1 MNDRRKR
8 RTPSSRLARR
18 PDPAQTG
25 RTPRFPLRFLSSPL
39 AWLGLFLF
47 LTGCGGEA
55 VVEIALH
62 PTKPHLLYVATNDYI
77 FKTRDAGHTWSNVS
91 RGMTHSRVIA
101 LAVDPL
107 LPANVY
113 AGTKGDAIFRSFNG
127 GRQWHSQRHNLEDA
141 TMTSVVHGITFVP
154 GSSRH
159 LFAATS
165 LGVFETEDAG
175 AHWVK
180 RMNGMIEVLMV
191 ICLDIDPNQPQTLYA
206 GTSGGVYQSLN
217 GAATWTKVN
226 RGLVPPDVLQ
236 SSRALG
242 VVKIKIDRHV
252 PDTVYAAT
260 LNGLYKTTDGGASW
274 HRLGTS
280 LPDQFLSDLVL
291 DPVVPGVVFV
301 ASRAGVHTSRDG
313 GHTWEAVNAGLTNLN
328 IRAMA
333 ISPTE
338 PSTLY
343 VGTNRAGLFRTRNG
357 GRLWEAVPLLVH
369 SPPPV

>member
-1 MNDRRKR
+1 M
-8 RTPSSRLARR
+8 
-18 PDPAQTG
+18 
-25 RTPRFPLRFLSSPL
+25 
-39 AWLGLFLF
+39 
-47 LTGCGGEA
+47 
-55 VVEIALH
+55 EIALH
-62 PTKPHLLYVATNDYI
+62 PAKPHFLYIATNEYI
-77 FKTRDAGHTWSNVS
+77 FKTRDAGRTWHNVS

-101 LAVDPL
+101 LAIDPL

-127 GRQWHSQRHNLEDA
+127 GQLWRSQRRNLENA
-141 TMTSVVHGITFVP
+141 TMTSVVHDIAFVP

-191 ICLDIDPNQPQTLYA
+191 VCLDIDPNQPQTLYA
-206 GTSGGVYQSLN
+206 GTSGGVYQSLD

-226 RGLVPPDVLQ
+226 HGLVPPDVLQ

-242 VVKIKIDRHV
+242 VVKINIDRRV
-252 PDTVYAAT
+252 PGTVYAAT
-260 LNGLYKTTDGGASW
+260 LKGLYRTTDGAASW
-274 HRLGTS
+274 RRLGAS
-280 LPDQFLSDLVL
+280 LPDQFFSDLAL
-291 DPVVPGVVFV
+291 DPATPGVVFV

-313 GHTWEAVNAGLTNLN
+313 GHTWNAVNAGLTNLN

-338 PSTLY
+338 PSTMY

-357 GRLWEAVPLLVH
+357 GRFWEPIPLSVRAH
-369 SPPPV
+369 PPV